1 MRHRPVDQARPR
13 RRTSAITS
21 IRALRRATTCKER
34 CENLHRLRASQQERR
49 LDDEESA
56 RGCSAPNEPPA
67 ADHALSAD
75 LAAVPG
81 GLRQGPR
88 RVPRGPLRG
97 TNAFGACE
105 YVEAAARRRG
115 EDRRCVYATVLR
127 NPIDRVESSWRYF
140 CLNGAER
147 RKGWTNAMK
156 RAGRCSYSL
165 ERWAQTQ
172 SMLSVLELSTNQ
184 APVARDAPVNQ
195 SLRCAPLADGPAA
208 VRRRPQAYLEAALA
222 NVVGPNA
229 PVRAVVVEDL
239 ADGLRLLA
247 HELDLPLSATHASSV
262 ENAGAGARWRRRASR
277 GGGRT
282 RARGQA
288 ARDARAWTRAASVR
302 LWGSDEG
309 VAGPPAAGLRRCVG
323 NERNDA
329 AV

>member
-1 MRHRPVDQARPR
+1 MMRLLLVTLLLAPGSADDACAVDPWIKPGRDAEQVPSRLFAPYVAPQPAKRAAKTSIVFVHISKSAGSTMKKALAQAA
-13 RRTSAITS
+13 RRTNRRPPITLFRRTWPRFLAACAKG
-21 IRALRRATTCKER
+21 RAACR
-34 CENLHRLRASQQERR
+34 
-49 LDDEESA
+49 
-56 RGCSAPNEPPA
+56 
-67 ADHALSAD
+67 AD
-75 LAAVPG
+75 LYA
-81 GLRQGPR
+81 
-88 RVPRGPLRG
+88 G

-105 YVEAAARRRG
+105 LIEAAARRRG

-147 RKGWTNAMK
+147 RKGWTTAMK

-184 APVARDAPVNQ
+184 APVARAAPANQ

-222 NVVGPNA
+222 NVVGPDA

-247 HELDLPLSATHASSV
+247 HELDLPLSATHAASV
-262 ENAGAGARWRRRASR
+262 ENAGAGARAGAVERAAAAGSLALEVKLYERVRVDAVRRAS
-277 GGGRT
+277 
-282 RARGQA
+282 A
-288 ARDARAWTRAASVR
+288 
-302 LWGSDEG
+302 L
-309 VAGPPAAGLRRCVG
+309 GL
-323 NERNDA
+323 
-329 AV
+329 

>member
-1 MRHRPVDQARPR
+1 MKKALATAA
-13 RRTSAITS
+13 RRTNRRPPITLFRRTWPRFLAACAKG
-21 IRALRRATTCKER
+21 RAACR
-34 CENLHRLRASQQERR
+34 
-49 LDDEESA
+49 
-56 RGCSAPNEPPA
+56 
-67 ADHALSAD
+67 AD
-75 LAAVPG
+75 LYA
-81 GLRQGPR
+81 
-88 RVPRGPLRG
+88 G

-156 RAGRCSYSL
+156 RAGSCSYSL

-208 VRRRPQAYLEAALA
+208 VRRRPRAYLEAALA
-222 NVVGPNA
+222 NVVGPDA

-247 HELDLPLSATHASSV
+247 RELDLPLSATPL
-262 ENAGAGARWRRRASR
+262 ERRERGAGARWRRRASR

-282 RARGQA
+282 RARGRSTTR
-288 ARDARAWTRAASVR
+288 ARDAGGERRPWGLTR
-302 LWGSDEG
+302 
-309 VAGPPAAGLRRCVG
+309 RR
-323 NERNDA
+323 RPT
-329 AV
+329 

>member
-1 MRHRPVDQARPR
+1 MMRLLSILLLLAPGSHADDACAIDPWIKPGRAAEQVPSRLFSPYVAPQPAKRAAKTSIVFVHISKSAGSTMKKALADAA
-13 RRTSAITS
+13 RRTNRRPPITLFRRTWPRFLAACAKG
-21 IRALRRATTCKER
+21 RAACR
-34 CENLHRLRASQQERR
+34 
-49 LDDEESA
+49 
-56 RGCSAPNEPPA
+56 
-67 ADHALSAD
+67 AD
-75 LAAVPG
+75 LYA
-81 GLRQGPR
+81 
-88 RVPRGPLRG
+88 G

-184 APVARDAPVNQ
+184 APASRVAPVNQ

-222 NVVGPNA
+222 NVVGPDA

-262 ENAGAGARWRRRASR
+262 ENAGAGARAGAVERAAAAGALALEVKLYERVRVDAVRRAS
-277 GGGRT
+277 
-282 RARGQA
+282 A
-288 ARDARAWTRAASVR
+288 
-302 LWGSDEG
+302 L
-309 VAGPPAAGLRRCVG
+309 GL
-323 NERNDA
+323 
-329 AV
+329 